1 MSALLKAARVP
12 PRCATRAFSTS
23 PCLTRNWAED
33 KKRRPQYGLPSR
45 FTGGRPMGD
54 VLASIRRDLDDIDAA
69 DTPKTQPT
77 LARGKTDPDH
87 YMAHGNSSRFRPA
100 ATSTRSSYRE
110 PSDTMKYSRFGTL
123 LNSRFAEVLKGMGPW
138 HPGHAE
144 YRSFGLNSQSEV
156 DTQAHLFRN
165 ALGDCIRTARVEGLV
180 SRSDNPLFWSLR
192 NAFVRGD
199 LKGLSKEIR
208 YAFQSFVLRT
218 LLPQASTTLQQN
230 IADFRHPAEWY
241 PATRTMQRVIH
252 VHVGPTNSGKTYH
265 ALQALE
271 NAKTG
276 IYAGPLRL
284 LAHEIYTRF
293 MAKGKP
299 CALIT
304 GEEQRFPMADG
315 TPMDPSSPASLSAV
329 AGKGGVADSYFE
341 SCTVEMT
348 PLNKRVDVAVI
359 DEIQMI
365 GDSERGWAWT
375 QAFLGVQAREVH
387 LCGEERTVNLIR
399 SLCNQIG
406 DVCHVHYYN
415 RLSGLQTMDKSFGG
429 DFKQLRK
436 GDAVVGFSR
445 IGLHSLKQDIEK
457 ATGSRCAIVYGSLPP
472 ETRAQQAALFNDP
485 DNDYDFLVAS
495 DAIGMGLNLE
505 IKRVIFEAATKHDG
519 KSFRN
524 LTVPE
529 IKQIGGRAGRYR
541 SAAQANKTDT
551 SGTDGTGSTPTTR
564 PPRDPN
570 AKGYVTT
577 LEEVD
582 LEIVQNAFNVEAEP
596 LQWAGIQ
603 PPTFAIEQFSR
614 YFPPETPFSFILTRL
629 NELAKVS
636 SRFQLCTPNERIE
649 VADIIQ
655 PYPMS
660 VYDRCIFIASPCV
673 IRDPAQADVL
683 RAMARCVS
691 EMTGG
696 GLLDI
701 PELDLEILDKTA
713 DTFVGGHARYL
724 WKLESLHKGITLYL
738 WLSYRYSGVF
748 TSQQLAFRVKTMVED
763 KITEYL
769 NSLTYVAGKR
779 QQRLK
784 LAREQAAKKQR
795 ITEKLILAEESDA
808 AAEKAI
814 EEQAAAVTN

>member
-1 MSALLKAARVP
+1 MDDIV
-12 PRCATRAFSTS
+12 
-23 PCLTRNWAED
+23 
-33 KKRRPQYGLPSR
+33 
-45 FTGGRPMGD
+45 
-54 VLASIRRDLDDIDAA
+54 ASIRRDLDEVNVA
-69 DTPKTQPT
+69 DTPATQPR
-77 LARGKTDPDH
+77 LA
-87 YMAHGNSSRFRPA
+87 RPA
-100 ATSTRSSYRE
+100 ATSTRLSYRE
-110 PSDTMKYSRFGTL
+110 TSDTMKYSRFGAL

-138 HPGHAE
+138 HSGHVE

-156 DTQAHLFRN
+156 DTQAHLFQN
-165 ALGDCIRTARVEGLV
+165 ALSDCIRTARVEGVV

-199 LKGLSKEIR
+199 LRGLSKEIR
-208 YAFQSFVLRT
+208 YAFQSFVLRA

-230 IADFRHPAEWY
+230 ISDFRHPAEWY

-252 VHVGPTNSGKTYH
+252 VHVGPTNSGKTYR

-315 TPMDPSSPASLSAV
+315 TPMDPSSPASLSAS

-445 IGLHSLKQDIEK
+445 VGLHSLKQDIEK

-541 SAAQANKTDT
+541 SAAHANKTE
-551 SGTDGTGSTPTTR
+551 TDGTTTTP

-570 AKGYVTT
+570 AKGFVTT

-582 LEIVQNAFNVEAEP
+582 LEIVQKAFNVEAEP

-614 YFPPETPFSFILTRL
+614 YFPPETPFSFVLTRL

-636 SRFQLCTPNERIE
+636 SRFQLCTPNEQIE

-655 PYPMS
+655 PYAMS
-660 VYDRCIFIASPCV
+660 VFDRCIFIASPCM
-673 IRDPAQADVL
+673 IRDPAQVDVL

-713 DTFVGGHARYL
+713 ETFVGGHARYL

-779 QQRLK
+779 QKRLK

-795 ITEKLILAEESDA
+795 IAEKLILSEESDA
-808 AAEKAI
+808 AAETVV
-814 EEQAAAVTN
+814 EEKAAAVTN